1 MPRFCTNRIN
11 GYNGR
16 FYSRIRVSVL
26 GPYDNREDAAANK
39 EKVLLCVLDA
49 YIKSINR

>member
-1 MPRFCTNRIN
+1 MEGFTP
-11 GYNGR
+11 GY
-16 FYSRIRVSVL
+16 VSVFL